1 MGIANIKESF
11 SNDIGLGY
19 KDLSADLTEDR
30 FELRF
35 QITNEEQ
42 QGEAFD
48 VGYTVELKSSF
59 AERLTYI
66 QDQESVMPDW
76 IKTIVAYV
84 RAYFQ
89 TDMLDLKDFRIR
101 SIAEDLKQT
110 VEEKQDQTPEILKK
124 LGELTSNDR
133 VSRTEKSVIV
143 KPAITAEL
151 FYNKLKEESSDLS
164 MTLTKDSFEIRFQT
178 PNERQAGKAFDV
190 RYTIALTGTEEA
202 KSFRLRQAAE
212 DLVQEMDDLTKTDD
226 KELIVGL
233 FNELT
238 QETGRVSETIN
249 PVESESN

>member
-1 MGIANIKESF
+1 MRELKRMGIANIKESF

-143 KPAITAEL
+143 KLQRLNQIVLLPLQANLLI
-151 FYNKLKEESSDLS
+151 
-164 MTLTKDSFEIRFQT
+164 FE
-178 PNERQAGKAFDV
+178 
-190 RYTIALTGTEEA
+190 
-202 KSFRLRQAAE
+202 
-212 DLVQEMDDLTKTDD
+212 
-226 KELIVGL
+226 
-233 FNELT
+233 
-238 QETGRVSETIN
+238 
-249 PVESESN
+249 